1 MAVFVVVVFVVV
13 LIEVVMSEFVVKITE
28 QHKRMIVEAIDLKLA
43 SIRRACKTN
52 KSPAFLE
59 LYNQELRD
67 YTALQ
72 TLVVSSKG

>member
-1 MAVFVVVVFVVV
+1 
-13 LIEVVMSEFVVKITE
+13 MSEFVVKINE

-43 SIRRACKTN
+43 SVKRARNTN

-59 LYNQELRD
+59 LYDQELRE

-72 TLVVSSKG
+72 SLIVSSK